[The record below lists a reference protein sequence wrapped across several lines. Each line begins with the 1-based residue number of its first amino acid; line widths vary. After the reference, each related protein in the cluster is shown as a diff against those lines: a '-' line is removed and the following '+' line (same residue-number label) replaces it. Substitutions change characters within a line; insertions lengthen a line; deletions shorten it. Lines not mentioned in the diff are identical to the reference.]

1 MKTDFNAYLNEQKKQ
16 NLYSSKM
23 DKVVIKEGFFDNK
36 KYTGSVA
43 IIDLESKDVITTLSN
58 LYKNNDA
65 AKILS
70 DGASALSKGEKG
82 FARTVKADMVAMFMK
97 LKKATENLNKIFG
110 ITKADVT
117 ALASVEVSEKEQK

>member
-1 MKTDFNAYLNEQKKQ
+1 MRTDFNAYLNEQKKQ

-43 IIDLESKDVITTLSN
+43 TIDLESKDVITTLSN

-65 AKILS
+65 AKILG
-70 DGASALSKGEKG
+70 DDASALSKGEKG

-97 LKKATENLNKIFG
+97 LKKATENLNKRRCHCARFRRSFR
-110 ITKADVT
+110 KRNQV
-117 ALASVEVSEKEQK
+117 LLL